1 MNSGYLLQMIMAG
14 TGIVLLLLTTHSLAK
29 RVLTESLSLFWG
41 VISVLFILAGLLLA
55 PVEWNRYISRRA
67 LVIVV
72 LGMFVT
78 LAGLYYL
85 SIQMSYLI
93 RKNQEL
99 AMQISLLN
107 QEHEKITYYL
117 TSLTGKSKN
126 QIWRTKT
133 TAEHEE
139 AGDKK
144 DIVIYEKENIAGY

>member
-1 MNSGYLLQMIMAG
+1 MAG
-14 TGIVLLLLTTHSLAK
+14 TGIVLLVLTTHSLAK

-41 VISVLFILAGLLLA
+41 IIAVLFILAGLLLA
-55 PVEWNRYISRRA
+55 PVEWNRYISSKA
-67 LVIVV
+67 LVIIV

-99 AMQISLLN
+99 AMQVSLLN
-107 QEHEKITYYL
+107 QEHEKINYYL
-117 TSLTGKSKN
+117 TSLTGKTKN

-133 TAEHEE
+133 TAEYSETE
-139 AGDKK
+139 NKK
-144 DIVIYEKENIAGY
+144 DSAIYEKENIAGY